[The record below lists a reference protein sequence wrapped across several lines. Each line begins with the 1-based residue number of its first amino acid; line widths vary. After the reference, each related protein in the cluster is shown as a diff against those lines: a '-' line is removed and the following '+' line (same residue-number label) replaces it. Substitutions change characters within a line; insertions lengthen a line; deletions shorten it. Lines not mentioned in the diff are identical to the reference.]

1 MPEIFPFKGWRY
13 NNKIVHDLSK
23 VVSPPYD
30 VIDKS
35 DQAKLYN
42 QSPYNFIRIIL
53 NNNFGE
59 YNESKRF
66 KNRTKSE
73 RCICW

>member
-13 NNKIVHDLSK
+13 NNEIVHDLSK

-30 VIDKS
+30 VIDKF

-42 QSPYNFIRIIL
+42 QSPYLSLIHI
-53 NNNFGE
+53 
-59 YNESKRF
+59 
-66 KNRTKSE
+66 
-73 RCICW
+73 